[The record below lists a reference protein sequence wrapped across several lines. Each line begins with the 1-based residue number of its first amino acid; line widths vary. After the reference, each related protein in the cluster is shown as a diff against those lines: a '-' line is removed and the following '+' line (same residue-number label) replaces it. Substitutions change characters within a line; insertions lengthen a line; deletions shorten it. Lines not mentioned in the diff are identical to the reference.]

1 MNVLSL
7 SCNTLLHEQLFYTK
21 KYCHMSEIY
30 GLKTFKD
37 FYIFDLSLIC
47 LVIEDSSSLIF
58 YFKEA
63 ELRAIGNLG
72 CQSSKKKNEKKWLC
86 AYIAFL

>member
-1 MNVLSL
+1 
-7 SCNTLLHEQLFYTK
+7 
-21 KYCHMSEIY
+21 MSEIY

-72 CQSSKKKNEKKWLC
+72 CQSSKKKKREKNGYAHILHFYNFIDSSRKDSVFNYLTSASW
-86 AYIAFL
+86 Y

>member
-1 MNVLSL
+1 MNVVLL
-7 SCNTLLHEQLFYTK
+7 SCCTLLHEQLFYTK

-30 GLKTFKD
+30 GLKTFED

-58 YFKEA
+58 YSKEA
-63 ELRAIGNLG
+63 ELRAIGNFG
-72 CQSSKKKNEKKWLC
+72 CQSNKKNEKKWLC